1 MMYMRECLI
10 RTGKDDAQY
19 DEKWGYFKPKQRLN
33 VDQSPPPF
41 SCECKKTYEAP
52 QKDQKVW
59 VSSGKSRK
67 RFYSLNICLRP
78 ESDQPQ
84 VSIIFRG
91 QGIHISAIEREAQV
105 ENVDVYFQ
113 TSAWVDTSF
122 CVKWAEKTLKSAV
135 EKEDNFVPFCDNLE
149 VRKADL
155 FKDTVKELGRLVW
168 YGVANVTDIWQPIE
182 ARYAQL
188 LMMLIKQEFP
198 KWLDDDNNIE
208 RWYGESLFSTSEK
221 RILITKLVGNAY

>member
-1 MMYMRECLI
+1 MRERLI

-41 SCECKKTYEAP
+41 SYECKKTYEAP
-52 QKDQKVW
+52 QKDKKVW

-91 QGIHISAIEREAQV
+91 QGIHISAIEREA
-105 ENVDVYFQ
+105 
-113 TSAWVDTSF
+113 
-122 CVKWAEKTLKSAV
+122 
-135 EKEDNFVPFCDNLE
+135 
-149 VRKADL
+149 
-155 FKDTVKELGRLVW
+155 
-168 YGVANVTDIWQPIE
+168 
-182 ARYAQL
+182 
-188 LMMLIKQEFP
+188 
-198 KWLDDDNNIE
+198 
-208 RWYGESLFSTSEK
+208 
-221 RILITKLVGNAY
+221 